1 MEATEMGWL
10 RHHKRRGY
18 RKNYCALLRGLPS
31 KGLRDICSLQ
41 EWASVCYC
49 IHTQKELKGFHTRD
63 VFLTCPPN
71 IFLIEQLLLLAL
83 EDFFDVE
90 NIDLSLIGRS

>member
-1 MEATEMGWL
+1 M
-10 RHHKRRGY
+10 
-18 RKNYCALLRGLPS
+18 
-31 KGLRDICSLQ
+31 
-41 EWASVCYC
+41 CYC

-83 EDFFDVE
+83 VDFFDVE